1 MHKGIRIFAFFF
13 IAVWLLF
20 RHTAGAGFVTDHIG
34 WLYQYEAQGA
44 AGLLRAFDDKSFH
57 FVYHLAGFLLW
68 KLAGF
73 NGEMWML
80 VFAALHA
87 AVASL
92 GMLVFS
98 QFLKN
103 ENVPRA
109 QSIAFFGSLLFL
121 IIPYVTEVLVW
132 YACIHY
138 LLCSFL
144 LLMSFYSMQQYLQRQ
159 GKYYLAAFYST
170 FFVAVFTLEIS
181 FSFPM
186 IVAAYVLFAKN
197 SNQRMKTLVLLV
209 APLLVM
215 LAIYLGLNQY
225 LHGSA
230 IGHYGAST
238 HLNFSLDLLI
248 GNLCKYGAKLFV
260 YTQFLDYDNRHKLY
274 LFAEKTEV
282 VYGVLVVLL
291 LLVSLF
297 VIRIKNLPATFR
309 SAGLLFFF
317 FVVAL
322 LPVLNLYFSYL
333 VNIEGDRLSY
343 FASLFSTQLVALVA
357 YTIFRSLAFVPLLGL
372 LFVQK
377 PLLEKNISAW
387 EQSGA
392 VHQSLI
398 AGYRWKDAPRVF
410 VLQLPDNFSGAY
422 MYRDDVQGNV
432 LYTELLLRKMVKPA
446 QCVTQIIAYNMEHN
460 TDSINVEKISE
471 SEIKISFAQ
480 YGNWWWQKGVGASSF
495 STDEYEVRIGE
506 WNECF
511 IKFRNHY
518 PGAVYIYQSGTQ
530 WREIKNF
537 NNAAAPPVDGK
548 CG

>member
-1 MHKGIRIFAFFF
+1 MHKGIRIFAFYF

-34 WLYQYEAQGA
+34 WLHQYETQGA
-44 AGLLRAFDDKSFH
+44 AGLLHAFDDKSFH

-73 NGEMWML
+73 NGEVWML

-103 ENVPRA
+103 ENVLRA

-121 IIPYVTEVLVW
+121 ISPYATEVLVW

-138 LLCSFL
+138 LFCSLL
-144 LLMSFYSMQQYLQRQ
+144 LLMSFYSMQQYLQGQ

-186 IVAAYVLFAKN
+186 MVVAYVLFAKN
-197 SNQRMKTLVLLV
+197 INQRMKLLV
-209 APLLVM
+209 QLVVPMLVM
-215 LAIYLGLNQY
+215 LAFYLGLNQY

-230 IGHYGAST
+230 VGHYGAST

-248 GNLCKYGAKLFV
+248 GNLCKYGAKLFA

-274 LFAEKTEV
+274 LFVEKTEV
-282 VYGVLVVLL
+282 VYSVLAVLL
-291 LLVSLF
+291 LLGSLF
-297 VIRIKNLPATFR
+297 IIRIKSLSAPFR

-343 FASLFSTQLVALVA
+343 FASLFATQLVALVA
-357 YTIFRSLAFVPLLGL
+357 YTIFRSLAFVPLLVL

-398 AGYRWKDAPRVF
+398 AGY
-410 VLQLPDNFSGAY
+410 SGK
-422 MYRDDVQGNV
+422 MRPGC
-432 LYTELLLRKMVKPA
+432 LYCNCP
-446 QCVTQIIAYNMEHN
+446 IILAEH
-460 TDSINVEKISE
+460 TCI
-471 SEIKISFAQ
+471 AMMCR
-480 YGNWWWQKGVGASSF
+480 AM
-495 STDEYEVRIGE
+495 
-506 WNECF
+506 CF
-511 IKFRNHY
+511 I
-518 PGAVYIYQSGTQ
+518 QSCCCVNG
-530 WREIKNF
+530 
-537 NNAAAPPVDGK
+537 
-548 CG
+548 